1 MATLKAPRL
10 RRGDVIGLVSPA
22 SAPQPPEKTQKA
34 VLYFESLGYRTKVG
48 RHATDLH
55 GYLAGKD
62 SDRAEDFNAM
72 VRDPKVRA
80 IFATRGGYGSPRL
93 LDLID
98 YSALKRNPKIVVG
111 FSDITALQCAIFRKT
126 GLITFSGP
134 LPAVELCSAPEPYTE
149 ENFWRLL
156 TRRKRVGELRNPA
169 NQPLHWSG
177 DTKVEGPLLGGN
189 LSLIASLLG
198 TPFSPSYRKSILV
211 LEDVGE
217 EPYRIDRMFTHLR
230 NAGILRMIKGLVLG
244 QFTGCEN
251 KNPEKPSLTLQQIFA
266 DFSGLVK
273 GPVVRNLQYGHVPRK
288 LTLPFGARARVDARR
303 EKFEILESAVC

>member
-1 MATLKAPRL
+1 MATLKAPKL

-22 SAPQPPEKTQKA
+22 SAPPPEKIQKA
-34 VLYFESLGYRTKVG
+34 VIYFESLGYRTKVG
-48 RHATDLH
+48 MHANALH

-93 LDLID
+93 LNLID
-98 YSALKRNPKIVVG
+98 YSVLKRNPKIIVG

-134 LPAVELCSAPEPYTE
+134 LPAVEFCLAPDPYTE

-156 TRRKRVGELRNPA
+156 TSSKRVGELRNPPDRHLA
-169 NQPLHWSG
+169 WSG
-177 DTKVEGPLLGGN
+177 DTKVEGFLVGGN
-189 LSLIASLLG
+189 LALIVSLLG
-198 TPFSPSYRKSILV
+198 TAFSPSYRDSILV

-217 EPYRIDRMFTHLR
+217 EPYRIDRMLTHLR
-230 NAGILRMIKGLVLG
+230 NAGILRMIKGIVLG

-251 KNPEKPSLTLQQIFA
+251 KNPEKPSLTLDRVFG
-266 DFSGLVK
+266 DFSALVN
-273 GPVVRNLQYGHVPRK
+273 GPALRNLEYGHVPRK
-288 LTLPFGARARVDARR
+288 LTLPFGALARLDARR
-303 EKFEILESAVC
+303 EKFEILESAVY